1 MSHYA
6 SMMQTEAMRLLQAGF
21 GSRFRTYRN
30 TPALQVQPTD
40 LPLLGVYIL
49 RERRTGMGPNH
60 AEPKFKH
67 ELTLGFSGGEWAD
80 TDDQNKLLGLEAM
93 MSELDDILLTNPKFV
108 RLVEGFTGMDR
119 QSQYAKVGETTLFEI
134 RVEMVM
140 EFTGWFDP
148 VVEDDFNLLHIETRY
163 PSVDTDPDAVM
174 QIIRQYDLTQNEI
187 TAALSSA
194 AKSKAGRYNGGQRP
208 HQPLT

>member
-6 SMMQTEAMRLLQAGF
+6 SMIQTEAMRLLQAGF
-21 GSRFRTYRN
+21 GARFKTYRN

-49 RERRTGMGPNH
+49 RERRMGMGPNH

-93 MSELDDILLTNPKFV
+93 MSELDDMLLTNPKFV
-108 RLVEGFTGMDR
+108 KLVEGFTGMDR
-119 QSQYAKVGETTLFEI
+119 QSQFAKVGETTLFEI

-148 VVEDDFNLLHIETRY
+148 VVEDDFNTLHIETRY
-163 PSVDTDPDAVM
+163 PSVDTDPAAVL
-174 QIIRQYDLTQNEI
+174 QIIRQYDLTQNEVASALKR
-187 TAALSSA
+187 AAQT
-194 AKSKAGRYNGGQRP
+194 KAGRYNGGHRP
-208 HQPLT
+208 PQPLT